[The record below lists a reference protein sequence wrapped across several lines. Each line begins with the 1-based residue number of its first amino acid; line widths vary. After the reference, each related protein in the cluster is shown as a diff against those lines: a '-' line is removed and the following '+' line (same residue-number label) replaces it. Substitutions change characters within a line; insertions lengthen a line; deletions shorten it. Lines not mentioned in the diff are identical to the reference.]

1 MGRKRKVRR
10 QACSV
15 EITST
20 GLFRFRFRWKMPD
33 GVVRKFAEA
42 TALRDTPN
50 NRERV
55 MRQAE
60 MIGAEIRGGAFDYL
74 KWFPSGNRAAEYLIA
89 NGAPLQQAKVAR
101 SDRWTVRRYYG
112 EWIERKLR
120 RSCACPPHAITAT
133 ISGAISSM
141 CLGDVTL
148 EDLTLA

>member
-33 GVVRKFAEA
+33 GVVRKFTEA
-42 TALRDTPN
+42 TALRDTPE

-60 MIGAEIRGGAFDYL
+60 MIGAEIRGRRVRLPEMVPERQSRGGIPGCEWCAAAA
-74 KWFPSGNRAAEYLIA
+74 GEGRAVRPVDRAPVLRRMDRAENCAIR
-89 NGAPLQQAKVAR
+89 AR
-101 SDRWTVRRYYG
+101 VRRT
-112 EWIERKLR
+112 RL
-120 RSCACPPHAITAT
+120 P
-133 ISGAISSM
+133 
-141 CLGDVTL
+141 
-148 EDLTLA
+148 